1 MKLVELM
8 TLIPGYCVTE
18 QLYISSRTII
28 YRAIREDDQQPVVIK
43 LLKQEYPTFNDLVQF
58 RNQYAIARSL
68 NLPGVI
74 QLYSLENFRNGYL
87 LVMEDFGGIS
97 LRDYIRTQPLD
108 VPSFLAIAI
117 QLATTLADLH
127 HHRVIHKDIK
137 PANILIH
144 PTTRQ
149 VKLIDFSIASLLPK
163 ETQSLMNPN
172 VLEGTLAYLSPEQT
186 GRMNRRIDYRTDF
199 YSLGITFFELLTQQ
213 IPFESDDPMELVYCH
228 IAKQPPSVHHL
239 NPTIPP
245 ALSAIVHKLMAKN
258 AEDRYQSALGLKHDL
273 EICRQQWN
281 ETGTIIPF
289 TLGKHDI
296 CDRFAIPEKLYGR
309 EEEVAVLLAA
319 FKRVAG
325 RGDGER
331 RVGKG
336 ESPDPTLHSPPQT
349 TPHPKSEL
357 LLVAGF
363 SGIGKTAVV
372 NEVHKL
378 IALHRGYFIRG
389 KFDQLQRNIPFSAFV
404 RAFRDLVGQL
414 LTESDAEIER
424 WKLKILRALG
434 ENGQVIVEVIPEL
447 ENIIGPQPAAPE
459 LLGAAAQNRF
469 NLLFQKFIKVF
480 ATLDHPL
487 VIFLDDLQWADSA
500 SLKLMH
506 LLLSDTDNQHLLLI
520 GAYRH
525 NEVSSAHP
533 VMLTVEEIRQA
544 GAVVSAIALEPL
556 QLSDLNHLIADTLHS
571 SLEETLPLS
580 QLVYQKTKG
589 NPFFVSQFLKSLHD
603 ERLITFD
610 STAGR
615 WQYNLS
621 QIKALSFTDDVVK
634 FAGEQLQKLPL
645 NTQSVLK
652 LAACI
657 GNQFDLATLAI
668 ICNQPETKIFADL
681 WEAVEEGLILPV
693 GEGYKRFQ
701 VGQPAG
707 NLDSGPQTLPIGP
720 VETSPAESCSYK
732 FLHDRIQQ
740 AAYALIPEAQ
750 KCSTHWQIGQQLL
763 ANTPEAEREEKIF
776 EIVNQLNY
784 GVGLGSQSS
793 LRLPRS
799 GQPSEN
805 AGIRRNK
812 LNPPA
817 RRELTELNLRAGQ
830 KAKAAT
836 AYATAINYLSVGI
849 NLLQIDC
856 WQSQYDLALALYES
870 ATEAAYLCGEFEQME
885 SLAARLLGQARTLL
899 DKVKVYEIKI
909 QAYTSQNRLL
919 EAIAIARQALN
930 QFGVHFPEEPTP
942 AHIQQALQE
951 TAVLV
956 AGRSPEELS
965 HLPAMTDQDKLAV
978 MRLVLSAIP
987 SIYLAAPML
996 FPLVILAQVKASLQH
1011 GNAPE
1016 SAFFYASYG
1025 ILLANILQ
1033 DISTSDQ
1040 FGQLGLN
1047 LVSNSNSKE
1056 IKTRTYF
1063 VLGAFIVHGKSHI
1076 KATLPFLLEGYQSG
1090 LEAGNLEF
1098 VGYCIKDICQYSYLI
1113 GRELSHLGKEIRTYS
1128 HILSS
1133 FKQTTTLNYCRIYL
1147 QAVLN
1152 LLGKA
1157 ENPCILSG
1165 EAYNEVQALPLLLAA
1180 NDITGLH
1187 YFYLHR
1193 LILCYLFGEI
1203 DQALENAKKAR
1214 EFLAG
1219 GTGFATVPIFHFY
1232 DSLTVLAASPQTH
1245 SIDELLAR
1253 VEENQSRL
1261 KHWAHYAPMN
1271 YLHKFFL
1278 VEAER
1283 YRVLGQVT
1291 EAIEYYDR
1299 AIAEADKN
1307 DYLNDRALAYELAA
1321 KFYLAWGREKI
1332 AQVYLTDAYY
1342 SYVRWGAVAKINDLE
1357 NHYPQLLASVLNQ
1370 EKFAY
1375 KTGQFYTTST
1385 SLASSSSNL
1394 SYALDLATVLKA
1406 SQALSSEIQLEH
1418 LLSTLIQVLMENAG
1432 AEKCALVIA
1441 DDREWMVVTQSSD
1454 GNVIQTPFAS
1464 ADKIIPKS
1472 IINYVTRTSET
1483 LVLDEARSETAFV
1496 TDSYILSQQP
1506 KSILGTPIHNRG
1518 KLIGVLYLENN
1529 LATGAFTRDRLEVLK
1544 ILTSQAAISLQN
1556 AILYNTL
1563 EQKVEQRTHELNEKN
1578 QNLSEALAK
1587 LKQTQTQLIQTEKMS
1602 SLGQMVAGIAHE
1614 INNPINFIYGNLNHA
1629 EEYCRN
1635 LIHLIHQFQH
1645 YYPQPFPEIQREM
1658 EEMDY
1663 EFLRED
1669 LEKLFQSIRVGAD
1682 RIRQLV
1688 LSLRNFSRLDEAEM
1702 KPVDIHEGIDSTLL
1716 ILQHRLKARNDYP
1729 AIQVIKEYS
1738 QLPEVTCFASQLNQ
1752 VFMNILSNAIDAVE
1766 QSLADSYFSS
1776 TAGEKREGN
1785 GQKPLVNPTIWIRTE
1800 LADSRVIIRIA
1811 DNGSGMT
1818 DETRRRLFD
1827 PFFTTKP
1834 VGKGTG
1840 LGLSISYSIVEKH
1853 GGQLSVE
1860 SELGKGTEFTIA
1872 IPLTRSDLKIKTLT
1886 HSR

>member
-8 TLIPGYCVTE
+8 TPISGYCVTE

-43 LLKQEYPTFNDLVQF
+43 LLKQEYPTFNNLVQF
-58 RNQYAIARSL
+58 RNQYTIAKSL

-74 QLYSLENFRNGYL
+74 RPYSLENFRNGYL

-97 LRDYIRTQPLD
+97 LRDYIQTQPLD
-108 VPSFLAIAI
+108 VPSFLEIAI
-117 QLATTLADLH
+117 QLATTLEGLYR
-127 HHRVIHKDIK
+127 HRVIHKDIK

-144 PTTRQ
+144 PTTKQ

-186 GRMNRRIDYRTDF
+186 GRMNRGIDYRTDF
-199 YSLGITFFELLTQQ
+199 YSLGVTFFELLTQQ
-213 IPFESDDPMELVYCH
+213 LPFESDDPMELVYYH

-239 NPTIPP
+239 NPAIPS
-245 ALSAIVHKLMAKN
+245 ALSEIVHKLMAKN

-281 ETGTIIPF
+281 ETETIVPF

-309 EEEVAVLLAA
+309 KEEVAALLAA
-319 FKRVAG
+319 FERVAG
-325 RGDGER
+325 RGEGE
-331 RVGKG
+331 G
-336 ESPDPTLHSPPQT
+336 EMGRGETPNP
-349 TPHPKSEL
+349 TPHSKSEL
-357 LLVAGF
+357 LLVTGF

-372 NEVHKL
+372 NEIHKP
-378 IALHRGYFIRG
+378 IALRRGYFIRG

-404 RAFRDLVGQL
+404 QAFRDLMRQL
-414 LTESDAEIER
+414 LTESDADIER
-424 WKLKILRALG
+424 WKFKILRALG

-447 ENIIGPQPAAPE
+447 ESIIGPQPVAPA

-469 NLLFQKFIKVF
+469 HFLFQKFIKVF
-480 ATLDHPL
+480 ATLAHPL

-506 LLLSDTDNQHLLLI
+506 LLISDTESQHLLLI
-520 GAYRH
+520 GAYRD
-525 NEVSSAHP
+525 NEVSPAHP
-533 VMLTVEEIRQA
+533 LMLTVEEIRQA
-544 GAVVSAIALEPL
+544 GTLISEIALDPL
-556 QLSDLNHLIADTLHS
+556 QLLDLNHLIADTFHS
-571 SLEETLPLS
+571 SLEQTLPLS
-580 QLVYQKTKG
+580 QLIYQKTKG
-589 NPFFVSQFLKSLHD
+589 NPFFINQFLKSLYEEH
-603 ERLITFD
+603 LITFD
-610 STAGR
+610 AANGC

-621 QIKALSFTDDVVK
+621 QIKALSFTDDVVE
-634 FAGEQLQKLPL
+634 FVGGQLQKLSL
-645 NTQSVLK
+645 TTQAVLK

-668 ICNQPETKIFADL
+668 ICHQSEAKTFADL
-681 WEAVEEGLILPV
+681 WEALEEGLILPI

-701 VGQPAG
+701 AEQSAG
-707 NLDSGPQTLPIGP
+707 NLDSDFEPSPMTLAVD
-720 VETSPAESCSYK
+720 VEASPAESCSYK
-732 FLHDRIQQ
+732 FLHDRVQQ
-740 AAYALIPEAQ
+740 AAYTLIPEEQ
-750 KCSTHWQIGQQLL
+750 KRATHLKIGQQLL

-784 GVGLGSQSS
+784 GMGFGSQSLLS
-793 LRLPRS
+793 LLFS
-799 GQPSEN
+799 GQNSVD
-805 AGIRRNK
+805 AISQIH
-812 LNPPA
+812 
-817 RRELTELNLRAGQ
+817 ELEPTKKEELAQLNLCAGQ

-836 AYATAINYLSVGI
+836 AYVTAMNYLAVGI
-849 NLLQIDC
+849 SLLQTDC

-870 ATEAAYLCGEFEQME
+870 AAEAAYLCGEFEQME
-885 SLAARLLGQARTLL
+885 FLAETLLTQAHTLL

-919 EAIAIARQALN
+919 EAIAIARQALD
-930 QFGVHFPEEPTP
+930 QFGIHFPEEPTP

-951 TAVLV
+951 TAALV
-956 AGRSPEELS
+956 AEAPPEELS
-965 HLPAMTDQDKLAV
+965 HLPAMADLDKLAV
-978 MRLVLSAIP
+978 MRLVSSAIP

-1047 LVSNSNSKE
+1047 LVSKSNSKE

-1076 KATLPFLLEGYQSG
+1076 KETLPFLLEGYQAG

-1113 GRELSHLGKEIRTYS
+1113 GRELSHLEKEISAYS

-1133 FKQTTTLNYCRIYL
+1133 FKQTTTLNYCQIYW

-1152 LLGKA
+1152 LLGRVK
-1157 ENPCILSG
+1157 NPCILSG
-1165 EAYNEVQALPLLLAA
+1165 EVYDEAQALPLLLAA

-1193 LILCYLFGEI
+1193 LILCYIFRDI
-1203 DQALENAKKAR
+1203 DQALENAAKSR
-1214 EFLAG
+1214 EFLTG
-1219 GTGFATVPIFHFY
+1219 GTGFATVPIFYFY
-1232 DSLTVLAASPQTH
+1232 DSLTALAASSKTQ
-1245 SIDELLAR
+1245 SMDKLLAC

-1261 KHWAHYAPMN
+1261 KHWAHHAPMN

-1283 YRVLGQVT
+1283 YRVLGQTT

-1307 DYLNDRALAYELAA
+1307 GYLNDRALAYELAA
-1321 KFYLAWGREKI
+1321 KFYLAWGKEKI
-1332 AQVYLTDAYY
+1332 AQVYLADAYY
-1342 SYVRWGAVAKINDLE
+1342 SYARWGAVAKINDLE
-1357 NHYPQLLASVLNQ
+1357 NQYPQLLNSILSQ

-1375 KTGQFYTTST
+1375 QTERFSTTYT
-1385 SLASSSSNL
+1385 SLASSSASL
-1394 SYALDLATVLKA
+1394 SYALDLATILKA
-1406 SQALSSEIQLEH
+1406 SQALSSEIQWEH
-1418 LLSTLIQVLMENAG
+1418 LLSTLIQVLIENAG
-1432 AEKCALVIA
+1432 AEKCVLVIA
-1441 DDREWMVVTQSSD
+1441 ENKEWVVVTQSVD
-1454 GNVIQTPFAS
+1454 KNVLQTPFENAG
-1464 ADKIIPKS
+1464 KIVPKS
-1472 IINYVTRTSET
+1472 IINYVSRTSET
-1483 LVLDEARSETAFV
+1483 VVLDDARTETAFI

-1506 KSILGTPIHNRG
+1506 KSTLCTPIHNQG

-1529 LATGAFTRDRLEVLK
+1529 LTTGAFTHDRLEVLK

-1578 QNLSEALAK
+1578 QNLSKTLAK

-1602 SLGQMVAGIAHE
+1602 SLGQMIAGVAHE
-1614 INNPINFIYGNLNHA
+1614 INNPINFIYGNLDHA

-1635 LIHLIHQFQH
+1635 LIHLIHQFQY
-1645 YYPQPFPEIQREM
+1645 YYPQPLPEIQRAM

-1663 EFLRED
+1663 EFLQED
-1669 LEKLFQSIRVGAD
+1669 LKKLFQSMRVGAD

-1716 ILQHRLKARNDYP
+1716 ILQHRLKAKNDYP
-1729 AIQVIKEYS
+1729 AIEVIKEYS
-1738 QLPEVTCFASQLNQ
+1738 QLPKVTCFASQLNQ
-1752 VFMNILSNAIDAVE
+1752 VFMNILSNAIDALE
-1766 QSLADSYFSS
+1766 QSFAGGSSSLA
-1776 TAGEKREGN
+1776 AGGTREAN
-1785 GQKPLVNPTIWIRTE
+1785 GQEPMVTPTIRIRTE

-1818 DETRRRLFD
+1818 DETKQRLFD

-1853 GGQLSVE
+1853 GGQLYVE
-1860 SELGKGTEFTIA
+1860 SQLGKGTEFAIA
-1872 IPLTRSDLKIKTLT
+1872 IPLIRSEFEIKTLT